1 MKKDQKTLLYEA
13 LVKMQEMSGD
23 SFSKISEITR
33 RRVAK
38 GLIYEEVS
46 LDQFDTIRN
55 FIFNEAKWDINDF
68 NTPEEISK
76 EISRLTAAKSRDL
89 PSMAMENIDHHIQLL
104 KDKSNQ
110 KIERPE
116 IPTSFREACV
126 VLESILDPINKTR
139 CIDIFDK
146 NDNMHENVRK
156 FIMDI
161 VEKFKEHVNFP
172 LNIRNIYMIGSST
185 GYQYSLTSDID
196 IEIELG
202 ITEQQKWDIIP
213 IVPKGTLLP
222 GTQKPLNLFILCK
235 DESYDF
241 DKAENVYDIVRN
253 KWAKKTGK
261 KDLKVPYQYIKD
273 LASFFMNGCD
283 LSISAYERDLR
294 EIDEYMALDPEKQ
307 EISVKEKFE
316 AIDRKLIDL
325 KNDVDQMKMA
335 HHVIFAFENEGY
347 DGKPFKISIQGIDD
361 PDPRYSIN
369 NLVYKML
376 DKHGY
381 NEKMLKIVK
390 DGRAKVK
397 EIEKYIS
404 DNKDTTLQEARRD
417 TAPNHCRRC
426 GCATDPSE
434 YICDDCR
441 EKERQENT
449 KKEQEARQP
458 KTQVTRKPGVP
469 AGQLEMVFGEEV
481 LHEYGDV
488 GYFLTKDNIRTV
500 ILSDIVMRDANPNIA
515 MLHGTAYNMY
525 DFDINVVKNVKPA
538 DIKRYCRPLENVK
551 DDKIAAALSNTI
563 QDIVSEY
570 ETKLKKAKLAHMKL
584 IKVDKSSCID
594 KKIQPIVYSNN
605 SEDPSFEISVGYI
618 KSTISGKRYDYKNIY
633 HIIDIIDSGV
643 KVLSCGDEGPEVS
656 YSKMNI
662 VSFVKD
668 VEERYNAFLKGKPIK
683 ESNDL
688 KKDNISE
695 AISVKKEYDGKSLEV
710 ELDADLDL
718 KDGKEHVVKSK
729 DLLLKM
735 KKTDGKLDLSV
746 DIETDIKTKND
757 ENIEKY
763 NKKLPIDMKAA
774 KEAGVPDNIPEV
786 LYDALADLSDKR
798 IGALLAFENKQNLDK
813 YCENGEKMDCPIS
826 KDIFLT
832 IFYPGTKVH
841 DGATIIKDGVI
852 KYSSVFFKNISGD
865 DFAEHYGARH
875 RAAMGLSKT
884 TDGFCIVVSEES
896 GNISFAVDGKLD
908 IIKAAD
914 VKSSKARFIKM
925 FNDNNAHKT
934 VSDIITE
941 ALLLRESFGLT
952 TKKED
957 LPDVKTGDAFKVT
970 FYDDGKYVG
979 EVSVSDDYD
988 GDKLCFAY
996 NIEVDKDLRG
1006 QGYGTKIMKHMI
1018 DKYHIKS
1025 LQVAPDND
1033 VAIHLYK
1040 KLGFKKTGEVRMS
1053 KTRVDDRME
1062 LPSKKRLETYKD

>member
-89 PSMAMENIDHHIQLL
+89 PSMAMENIDHHIKLL
-104 KDKSNQ
+104 QDKANQ

-146 NDNMHENVRK
+146 NDNMHDNVRK
-156 FIMDI
+156 FILDI
-161 VEKFKEHVNFP
+161 VDKFKEHVNFP
-172 LNIRNIYMIGSST
+172 LNVRNIYMIGSST

-241 DKAENVYDIVRN
+241 DKAENVYDLVRN

-307 EISVKEKFE
+307 EISIKEKFE

-347 DGKPFKISIQGIDD
+347 EGKPFKISIQGIDD

-417 TAPNHCRRC
+417 TAPNHCRR
-426 GCATDPSE
+426 
-434 YICDDCR
+434 
-441 EKERQENT
+441 
-449 KKEQEARQP
+449 
-458 KTQVTRKPGVP
+458 
-469 AGQLEMVFGEEV
+469 
-481 LHEYGDV
+481 
-488 GYFLTKDNIRTV
+488 
-500 ILSDIVMRDANPNIA
+500 
-515 MLHGTAYNMY
+515 
-525 DFDINVVKNVKPA
+525 
-538 DIKRYCRPLENVK
+538 
-551 DDKIAAALSNTI
+551 
-563 QDIVSEY
+563 
-570 ETKLKKAKLAHMKL
+570 
-584 IKVDKSSCID
+584 
-594 KKIQPIVYSNN
+594 
-605 SEDPSFEISVGYI
+605 
-618 KSTISGKRYDYKNIY
+618 
-633 HIIDIIDSGV
+633 
-643 KVLSCGDEGPEVS
+643 
-656 YSKMNI
+656 
-662 VSFVKD
+662 
-668 VEERYNAFLKGKPIK
+668 
-683 ESNDL
+683 
-688 KKDNISE
+688 
-695 AISVKKEYDGKSLEV
+695 
-710 ELDADLDL
+710 
-718 KDGKEHVVKSK
+718 
-729 DLLLKM
+729 
-735 KKTDGKLDLSV
+735 
-746 DIETDIKTKND
+746 
-757 ENIEKY
+757 
-763 NKKLPIDMKAA
+763 
-774 KEAGVPDNIPEV
+774 
-786 LYDALADLSDKR
+786 
-798 IGALLAFENKQNLDK
+798 
-813 YCENGEKMDCPIS
+813 
-826 KDIFLT
+826 
-832 IFYPGTKVH
+832 
-841 DGATIIKDGVI
+841 
-852 KYSSVFFKNISGD
+852 
-865 DFAEHYGARH
+865 
-875 RAAMGLSKT
+875 
-884 TDGFCIVVSEES
+884 
-896 GNISFAVDGKLD
+896 
-908 IIKAAD
+908 
-914 VKSSKARFIKM
+914 
-925 FNDNNAHKT
+925 
-934 VSDIITE
+934 
-941 ALLLRESFGLT
+941 
-952 TKKED
+952 
-957 LPDVKTGDAFKVT
+957 
-970 FYDDGKYVG
+970 
-979 EVSVSDDYD
+979 
-988 GDKLCFAY
+988 
-996 NIEVDKDLRG
+996 
-1006 QGYGTKIMKHMI
+1006 
-1018 DKYHIKS
+1018 
-1025 LQVAPDND
+1025 
-1033 VAIHLYK
+1033 
-1040 KLGFKKTGEVRMS
+1040 
-1053 KTRVDDRME
+1053 
-1062 LPSKKRLETYKD
+1062 